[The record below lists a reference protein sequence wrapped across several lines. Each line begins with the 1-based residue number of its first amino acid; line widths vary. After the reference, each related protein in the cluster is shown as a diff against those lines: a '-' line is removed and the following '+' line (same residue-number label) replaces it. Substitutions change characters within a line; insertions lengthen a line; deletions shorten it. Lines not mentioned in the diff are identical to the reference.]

1 MNKKVRLLIGL
12 LTGAISTLALL
23 FATVSAPVAE
33 GSLSQTLNYPDQAL
47 SADAAVLWLVANHQ
61 NSDGGYTAFSGGADV
76 DPSDVGGTVDAILAI
91 AATGY
96 NPAVPFPG
104 VTNGDQ
110 TPLNYLENNLP
121 AVVAYANQTGGQAG
135 KLVMA
140 LAAMGKDPRNFQSFN
155 LVAVLASHNEGSGQF
170 DANPFNQALAML
182 GMAAVNEP
190 LPAGAV
196 DLLKVMQNTEGAWD
210 DGFGTADNVDATAM
224 ALMALTAAGESFT
237 TTAVISGTEFLLD
250 AQTETGAWG
259 YAPSFGGSNANSTA
273 LAIQALSAIGED
285 FYSPSSVW
293 AISSTTPISALLSF
307 QGTSGAFQADFGS
320 GPFDDFFSTIQGLV
334 GVTGRPYPLPARYEA
349 AKAAVACLAAIQD
362 PATAGW
368 AQFGTGPANAGGTSR
383 AVEALV
389 AFGADLNDPTWTIS
403 NTTPIEALES
413 LAPEYMTD
421 GGRVGVV
428 MQGAFAAGEDVTDF
442 AGANLPLSIT
452 QSISLT
458 SGAYAPINFGVQ
470 AHAEAML
477 ALGLYAE
484 PVDPAAVLLLQS
496 TASTDGLWDSFDEAG
511 IALNVLSVLSETVP
525 ADTLS
530 SLRAAM
536 LPTGG
541 WEAFGAFSVNSTS
554 EVVQGLYSAGEA
566 PYGPGWSVVSNG
578 RLTSS
583 ADAVMA
589 TQAENGCWQPFG
601 GDDAFSTT
609 DAILALM
616 LTDVESADSVL
627 VNPAVTLNLPFVSFT
642 DQ

>member
-12 LTGAISTLALL
+12 LGGAVSLLALL
-23 FATVSAPVAE
+23 FTTVSTPVAE
-33 GSLSQTLNYPDQAL
+33 GSLLQALNYPDQAV
-47 SADAAVLWLVANHQ
+47 SADAAVLWMVANYQ
-61 NSDGGYTAFSGGADV
+61 NRDGGYTEFSGGADTG
-76 DPSDVGGTVDAILAI
+76 PSDVGGTVDAILAI

-96 NPAVPFPG
+96 NPAIPFPG
-104 VTNGDQ
+104 LSTGGQ
-110 TPLNYLENNLP
+110 TPLNYLENNLS
-121 AVVAYANQTGGQAG
+121 AVLAYANGTGGQAG

-140 LAAMGKDPRNFQSFN
+140 VAAMGKDPRNFQSFN
-155 LVAVLASHNEGSGQF
+155 LVSILASHNDGTGQL
-170 DANPFNQALAML
+170 DSNPFNQSLAIL

-190 LPAGAV
+190 LPSEAV

-210 DGFGTADNVDATAM
+210 DGFGTIDNVDATAM
-224 ALMALTAAGESFT
+224 ALMALTAAGEPFT

-250 AQTETGAWG
+250 AQTETAGWG
-259 YAPSFGGSNANSTA
+259 YAPSFGGSNANSTG
-273 LAIQALSAIGED
+273 LAIQALSALGED
-285 FYSPSSVW
+285 FYSPTSVW
-293 AISSTTPISALLSF
+293 AISNTTPISALLSF
-307 QGTSGAFQADFGS
+307 QGESGAFQADFGN
-320 GPFDDFFSTIQGLV
+320 GPFDNYFATVQALV
-334 GVTGRPYPLPARYEA
+334 GVTGRPFPLPARYEA

-362 PATAGW
+362 PVTAGW

-383 AVEALV
+383 AIEALA

-403 NTTPIEALES
+403 STTPIDALAG

-442 AGANLPLSIT
+442 AGANLPISIT
-452 QSISLT
+452 QSISPT

-496 TASTDGLWDSFDEAG
+496 TASTTGLWDSFDETG
-511 IALNVLSVLSETVP
+511 IALNVLSVLSATVP
-525 ADTLS
+525 ADTLN
-530 SLRAAM
+530 SLQAAL

-566 PYGPGWSVVSNG
+566 PYSPGWSVVSNG
-578 RLTSS
+578 RLTNS
-583 ADAVMA
+583 ADVIMA

-609 DAILALM
+609 DAILAL
-616 LTDVESADSVL
+616 LLDDVELVDSVL
-627 VNPAVTLNLPFVSFT
+627 VNPTVTLNLPFIGLAE
-642 DQ
+642 